1 MLTVKKQVTNAG
13 DRVCT
18 LGRVVIEVNG
28 SRDVRWTG
36 IILEAQ
42 PIDSGTLV
50 WNRVGTYGAK
60 RIVFP
65 LRISQAFAELKEQAP
80 HPWVGECSEI
90 EHGIVCK

>member
-1 MLTVKKQVTNAG
+1 MAAVKKQTVKAG

-28 SRDVRWTG
+28 SSDVRWTG

-42 PIDSGTLV
+42 PLDSGTLV
-50 WNRVGTYGAK
+50 WNRVGTYGEM

-65 LRISQAFAELKEQAP
+65 LRISQAFAELKAAAQHAWVDGVKQNQAC
-80 HPWVGECSEI
+80 ER
-90 EHGIVCK
+90 